1 MTAMHEL
8 SETPEPLPIPRELH
22 SEYTERPFRHCSRCG
37 ETLTDFEGGFQ
48 ISKAF
53 KKGECVFEYALCD
66 HCRTGLM
73 EEFSEESKA
82 RLMEFQT
89 EKVNFER
96 GLDGC
101 SVCGITRSGSPLK
114 EFVLTG
120 ICEHDKL
127 LHGMMVCGKCGEQ
140 TQELISTHTRD
151 TWRRFIA
158 DNFPGPPSDALP
170 TPEPVGVPVF

>member
-1 MTAMHEL
+1 MHDL
-8 SETPEPLPIPRELH
+8 GDTPEPQPIPRELH

-37 ETLTDFEGGFQ
+37 ETLADFEGGFQ

-73 EEFSEESKA
+73 EDFSEESRA
-82 RLMEFQT
+82 RLMEFQN
-89 EKVNFER
+89 EKVSFDR

-101 SVCGITRSGSPLK
+101 SVCGIARSNSPTK
-114 EFVLTG
+114 EFVVTG

-127 LHGMMVCGKCGEQ
+127 IHGMMVCGKCGEI

-158 DNFPGPPSDALP
+158 DNFPGPPADVLP
-170 TPEPVGVPVF
+170 IPDPVGVPVF